1 MADESL
7 ASLDLKGEDPSSET
21 EKKEESLSKPV
32 TGLLMVLVIV
42 AGGFSGFFLAKIKG
56 REGGLTTT
64 APLQEK
70 IPETVSKGQTFGS
83 SDTETFKDQAIGMLE
98 KNEDGVQEG
107 THRLI
112 REGGPDQT
120 AYLISSVVDLDKVVG
135 RKVEIWG
142 ETFYSDK
149 VGWLMDVGRLKVLD

>member
-7 ASLDLKGEDPSSET
+7 AELDLKEEGLANGTGE
-21 EKKEESLSKPV
+21 KEVSLSKSV
-32 TGLLMVLVIV
+32 TVFMMVLVIV

-56 REGGLTTT
+56 KETNLGTPKIQG
-64 APLQEK
+64 E
-70 IPETVSKGQTFGS
+70 IPETVAKGQTFGS
-83 SDTETFKDQAIGMLE
+83 SDTETFKDQAIGRLE
-98 KNEDGVQEG
+98 KNENGTQEG
-107 THRLI
+107 THRLT

-135 RKVEIWG
+135 RQVEIWG